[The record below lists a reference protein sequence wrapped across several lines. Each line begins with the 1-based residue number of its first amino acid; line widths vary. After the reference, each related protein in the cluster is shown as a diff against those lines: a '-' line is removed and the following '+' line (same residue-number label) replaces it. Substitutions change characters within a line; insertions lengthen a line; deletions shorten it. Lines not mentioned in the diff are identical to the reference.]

1 MPPKKPT
8 AIPLKSM
15 LEAIDTN
22 DFEFYSK
29 LTPDQQKEFSPWLAM
44 RYASSAT
51 GNMTAHYLLMV
62 NDIVN
67 RDFSVLKNHP
77 DLQWRLLA
85 VCGSGRPTFHPW
97 IPPGKGKRK
106 SSKVKELL
114 HSVYPQMGY
123 DDIDLLVAINTEDD
137 LRQLARD
144 AGVDEKD
151 IKDMF
156 K

>member
-1 MPPKKPT
+1 MSKKPA

-22 DFEFYSK
+22 DFEFYAK

-44 RYASSAT
+44 RYASSAQ
-51 GNMTAHYLLMV
+51 GNTTAHYLLMV

-67 RDFSVLKNHP
+67 NNFSELKNHP
-77 DLQWRLLA
+77 DLQWKLLA

-106 SSKVKELL
+106 TSKLKDLL
-114 HSVYPQMGY
+114 HRIYPHMGY
-123 DDIDLLVAINTEDD
+123 DDIDMLVAINTEDD
-137 LRQLARD
+137 LKQFARD
-144 AGVDEKD
+144 SGMDEKD

>member
-1 MPPKKPT
+1 MAKKPS

-22 DFEFYSK
+22 DFEFYAR

-67 RDFSVLKNHP
+67 SNFSELKNHP

-106 SSKVKELL
+106 SSKVKDML
-114 HSVYPQMGY
+114 HRVYPQMGY

-137 LRQLARD
+137 LRQLAQD
-144 AGVDEKD
+144 LGMDEKD
-151 IKDMF
+151 IKEMF